1 MDAEQ
6 KFKVGDRVTITKDG
20 PFRVRKGDLGTIWD
34 VEVNGRIWVE
44 VIECGEH
51 FSTYGDDIE
60 LLPDIKLTQEQETT
74 AMKFDSGKPRVS
86 LIPSIAIEK
95 EGAVLGF
102 GEQKYASHNW
112 RKGMKYSK
120 LIDSAIRHLLK
131 LKEGEDLDPE
141 SGLPHWAH
149 VRCNMGFLGEYME
162 YGLGEDDRFIRP
174 KKKAE

>member
-1 MDAEQ
+1 MDA
-6 KFKVGDRVTITKDG
+6 KFKVGDRVMIHTANGEWFDGKAGVVRDVSGEFVSVRAVDSDIT
-20 PFRVRKGDLGTIWD
+20 VCAYELELVEEGTA
-34 VEVNGRIWVE
+34 
-44 VIECGEH
+44 
-51 FSTYGDDIE
+51 
-60 LLPDIKLTQEQETT
+60 

-112 RKGMKYSK
+112 RKGMKWSK
-120 LIDSAIRHLLK
+120 LLDSAMRHIMA

-162 YGLGEDDRFIRP
+162 YGLGEDDRFIQ
-174 KKKAE
+174 KKKAD